1 MADEIK
7 THPGYPDTPM
17 LPGTPWRVHDGQR
30 PLPPV
35 VTAGRF
41 PTQEQSGLPPS
52 DALVLFDGKN
62 SDEWVGKDGQ
72 PHSWK
77 VADGYI
83 ESVPKAGNIHTRS
96 EFGDCQVHVEYQL
109 PILAAGQEQTDH
121 GNSGIFMMRLY
132 EIQIIDN
139 WNYPV
144 YADGI
149 PGAVYGQQP
158 PLVNAAPRRGQWSAY
173 DIIWISPRFAG
184 DKLLAPAYLT
194 LFMDGILLHHM
205 QPMLGPTQFKKL
217 ATYAQP
223 HPAVGALELQD
234 HNDRVRF
241 RNIWCR
247 PLYL

>member
-173 DIIWISPRFAG
+173 DIIWIAPRFAG

-194 LFMDGILLHHM
+194 LFMDSILLHHM

-217 ATYAQP
+217 A
-223 HPAVGALELQD
+223 
-234 HNDRVRF
+234 
-241 RNIWCR
+241 
-247 PLYL
+247 